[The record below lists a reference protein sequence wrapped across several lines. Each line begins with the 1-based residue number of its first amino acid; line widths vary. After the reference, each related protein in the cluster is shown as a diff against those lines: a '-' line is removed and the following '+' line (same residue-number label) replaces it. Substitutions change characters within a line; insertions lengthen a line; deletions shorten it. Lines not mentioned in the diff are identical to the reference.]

1 MNKSRLACVVSI
13 YLASALVVK
22 GRLLLTN
29 SMLKL
34 GLKIL
39 RFIYPK
45 ILLNLIAA
53 ETLLVCFDLS
63 KGLIKIVEYQLSIW
77 YLLPG
82 VWINLSI
89 VPLNFVNFV
98 LSYHSVIEWAVF
110 PLPPI
115 PRGGFNFWF
124 ARFFLVN
131 KDPETFPPLLLIPMN
146 IVSFEKAM
154 YQDAFLTVEFRTNLA
169 LCNQCK
175 KG

>member
-1 MNKSRLACVVSI
+1 MISM

-53 ETLLVCFDLS
+53 ETLL
-63 KGLIKIVEYQLSIW
+63 
-77 YLLPG
+77 
-82 VWINLSI
+82 
-89 VPLNFVNFV
+89 
-98 LSYHSVIEWAVF
+98 
-110 PLPPI
+110 
-115 PRGGFNFWF
+115 
-124 ARFFLVN
+124 
-131 KDPETFPPLLLIPMN
+131 IPMN

-154 YQDAFLTVEFRTNLA
+154 YQDAFLTVTGNFSRFAFGN
-169 LCNQCK
+169 
-175 KG
+175 